1 MVIPLDSYLKKDRS
15 NFEINVLLSQTFC
28 CTKPSGK
35 SGDEFGLVTEL
46 LRTSVFHL
54 SLLSHVIADQPLEF
68 RCKLGV
74 EVSLD
79 QICHSYS

>member
-1 MVIPLDSYLKKDRS
+1 MTGQILRS
-15 NFEINVLLSQTFC
+15 TCYVVRHFVVQIIS
-28 CTKPSGK
+28 K
-35 SGDEFGLVTEL
+35 SGDEFGWFSNRGHLV
-46 LRTSVFHL
+46 VFHL
-54 SLLSHVIADQPLEF
+54 NLLSHVIADQPLEF

>member
-1 MVIPLDSYLKKDRS
+1 MTGQILRS
-15 NFEINVLLSQTFC
+15 TCYVVRHFVVQIIS
-28 CTKPSGK
+28 K
-35 SGDEFGLVTEL
+35 SGDEFGLVTEDIF
-46 LRTSVFHL
+46 VFHL
-54 SLLSHVIADQPLEF
+54 NLLSHVIADQPLEF

>member
-1 MVIPLDSYLKKDRS
+1 MYVGEDFSQGKYHRGKVYDSVEEYSPLIWFS
-15 NFEINVLLSQTFC
+15 NR
-28 CTKPSGK
+28 GH
-35 SGDEFGLVTEL
+35 LV
-46 LRTSVFHL
+46 VFHL
-54 SLLSHVIADQPLEF
+54 NLLSHVIADQPLEF